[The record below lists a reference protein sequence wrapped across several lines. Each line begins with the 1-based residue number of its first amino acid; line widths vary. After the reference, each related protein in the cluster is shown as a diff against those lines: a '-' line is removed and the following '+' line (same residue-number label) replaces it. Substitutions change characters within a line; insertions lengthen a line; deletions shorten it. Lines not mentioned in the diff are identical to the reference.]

1 MAAGVIRFQDEATLK
16 EKARRDMES
25 LKAGSSSAPATAD
38 RVRRSLTVLRGVT
51 SEVRGK
57 LQSI

>member
-1 MAAGVIRFQDEATLK
+1 MAAGVIRFQDEAALK

-38 RVRRSLTVLRGVT
+38 RVRRSLTVVRGVT
-51 SEVRGK
+51 SDY
-57 LQSI
+57 SD